1 MPLRLVPQ
9 RDRKLNRILADGESV
24 ALSRGEVLFEV
35 ADAADRLW
43 VVREGHLR
51 LVLPCRRGGEG
62 RTVAL
67 AGPGELFGVEALVD
81 GSSRSYQAVAGEAAR
96 VTGADGATTLRGL
109 RGTVHTLPLLLNAL
123 REDLLRSRWSPPGA
137 GGPST
142 AERLAD
148 LLLELASR
156 FGQWNGKEVRVP
168 HWFTHGVLGD
178 LAGAHRSTVT
188 TVLNDWIYEGVL
200 EEGSEALVIA
210 RASELE
216 ARSSGREG
224 WMARR

>member
-9 RDRKLNRILADGESV
+9 RDRKLNRIFAGGESV
-24 ALSRGEVLFEV
+24 ALSRGEILFEV
-35 ADAADRLW
+35 GEPADRLW
-43 VVREGHLR
+43 VTREGHLR

-67 AGPGELFGVEALVD
+67 AGPGEIFGVEALV
-81 GSSRSYQAVAGEAAR
+81 SEASRPYRAVAGEPAG
-96 VTGADGATTLRGL
+96 VTGADGGAALRGL
-109 RGTVHTLPLLLNAL
+109 RGTVHTLPLLLDAVE
-123 REDLLRSRWSPPGA
+123 EDLLRSRWSPPGA

-156 FGQWNGKEVRVP
+156 FGERNGREVRVP

-210 RASELE
+210 RTSELE

-224 WMARR
+224 WLAGR

>member
-9 RDRKLNRILADGESV
+9 RDRKLNRIFADGDATS
-24 ALSRGEVLFEV
+24 LSRGCVLFEV
-35 ADAADRLW
+35 GEPADRLW
-43 VVREGHLR
+43 LVREGHVR
-51 LVLPCRRGGEG
+51 LVLPCGGNGEG
-62 RTVAL
+62 RTVAV
-67 AGPGELFGVEALVD
+67 AGPSELFGVEALVPET
-81 GSSRSYQAVAGEAAR
+81 RRPYTVVAGEPTLLSGAAGG
-96 VTGADGATTLRGL
+96 TALRGV
-109 RGTVHTLPLLLNAL
+109 RGTVHTLPRLLAAA
-123 REDLLRSRWSPPGA
+123 EDDLLRARWSPPGA

-142 AERLAD
+142 AQRLAD
-148 LLLELASR
+148 LLLELAAR
-156 FGQWNGKEVRVP
+156 FGEENGKGVRIP

-210 RASELE
+210 RTTELE

-224 WMARR
+224 WMSRR